1 MIINLK
7 DVVKLVGIS
16 IVCFCAA
23 FVCTFMLNYYMDVVP
38 LSSSITDDAVGA
50 LYKAQVATA
59 QFTSAISGGVLGI
72 IAVIML
78 LFYIKLY
85 ISANSQKLGI
95 LKAFGYSRIKISMPF
110 CLFGFSVLIGC
121 ALGFAFGWIFMPNIY
136 ESLTIEGIDAI
147 SIKFHWELLFGLV
160 FAPGIIFSLI
170 SVLYAYFALKS
181 PVLKLI
187 KGKSEKVSVGED
199 KKNTDRP
206 FLLDMCFKTLKSRK
220 LLVFFVTF
228 SCFCFSAMVQ
238 MGLSME
244 ELVSSIMGYMILII
258 GLVLAIIT
266 IFMSATSLVNANSK
280 NIAVMKVFGYSLT
293 QCTASIFGGY
303 IPFAL
308 LGFAVGTGYQ
318 YGLLQIMVNI
328 IFSDVENVPEYTF
341 SISAFFI
348 SLASFILCY
357 FVITAYYVY
366 KINRISVKE
375 IMLEN

>member
-1 MIINLK
+1 
-7 DVVKLVGIS
+7 
-16 IVCFCAA
+16 
-23 FVCTFMLNYYMDVVP
+23 
-38 LSSSITDDAVGA
+38 
-50 LYKAQVATA
+50 
-59 QFTSAISGGVLGI
+59 
-72 IAVIML
+72 
-78 LFYIKLY
+78 
-85 ISANSQKLGI
+85 
-95 LKAFGYSRIKISMPF
+95 
-110 CLFGFSVLIGC
+110 
-121 ALGFAFGWIFMPNIY
+121 MPNIY